1 MFFLFFCCIIL
12 YGRNLCLS
20 RKEISPDK
28 KNKYEGGGMFSFKR
42 QKKFTLIKPLVTAA
56 QENCF
61 SKIKKCTSLRP
72 TGRTSR
78 LPQANSSHLHIFTQS
93 AFTLIELLVVIAII
107 AILASML
114 LPALSK
120 ARATA
125 MSIKCV
131 NNLRQVALVVQSYGN
146 DYKDFFPANVINPPK
161 YAFHTYIQAGYLPNK
176 DIFVCPSFWPNK
188 YLPDDQYRYA
198 STYGTFATSNG
209 FRLREINRSYAYYT
223 TIKGEKYF
231 PPISPS
237 LSLLYADSRIGRNQA
252 KQRQI
257 ANWSW
262 ASTKDPGG
270 ANGIHLVHNKRAN
283 IQHLDG
289 SVLSRNRMEIAKYY
303 KFYYYTYAPFVQF

>member
-1 MFFLFFCCIIL
+1 
-12 YGRNLCLS
+12 
-20 RKEISPDK
+20 
-28 KNKYEGGGMFSFKR
+28 MFSFKR

-72 TGRTSR
+72 SGRTSR
-78 LPQANSSHLHIFTQS
+78 FFCECKKSSSHLHTFTQS

-107 AILASML
+107 AILAGML

-131 NNLRQVALVVQSYGN
+131 NNLRQVALVVQSYGD
-146 DYKDFFPANVINPPK
+146 DYKDFFPANIINPPK
-161 YAFHTYIQAGYLPNK
+161 YAFHTYMQAGYLPNK

-209 FRLREINRSYAYYT
+209 FRLREINRSYVYYQ
-223 TIKGEKYF
+223 TINGKNYYPPF
-231 PPISPS
+231 PPVSPS
-237 LSLLYADSRIGRNQA
+237 FMLTAGSEGIRQNSVRSQTGAGQA
-252 KQRQI
+252 QQTPAGQTGSILFIIKKPI
-257 ANWSW
+257 S
-262 ASTKDPGG
+262 STLTAAFFPGAG
-270 ANGIHLVHNKRAN
+270 WKLPNTINFITILTRPSSNSDFK
-283 IQHLDG
+283 
-289 SVLSRNRMEIAKYY
+289 
-303 KFYYYTYAPFVQF
+303 

>member
-1 MFFLFFCCIIL
+1 
-12 YGRNLCLS
+12 
-20 RKEISPDK
+20 
-28 KNKYEGGGMFSFKR
+28 MFSFKR
-42 QKKFTLIKPLVTAA
+42 QK
-56 QENCF
+56 N
-61 SKIKKCTSLRP
+61 
-72 TGRTSR
+72 
-78 LPQANSSHLHIFTQS
+78 
-93 AFTLIELLVVIAII
+93 FTLIELLVVIAII

-131 NNLRQVALVVQSYGN
+131 NNLRQVALVVQSYGD
-146 DYKDFFPANVINPPK
+146 DYKDFFPANIINPPK

-176 DIFVCPSFWPNK
+176 NIFVCPSFWPNK

-209 FRLREINRSYAYYT
+209 FRLRDINRSYVYYT

-289 SVLSRNRMEIAKYY
+289 SVLSRSRLEIAKYY